1 LERWFE
7 FIGNHPVLVGL
18 LIVLIIA
25 FFAIE
30 GKRSGRKVPPSELGL
45 LVNNQNA
52 RIIDIRPANKF
63 ANGHITGS
71 QNIPFNDLKNH
82 LAELQAIEVPV
93 ILVCDIG
100 MQAGAAVQLINRP
113 NFMRL
118 EGGIQGYQSAGLPL
132 VGTNKK

>member
-1 LERWFE
+1 MERWFE

-30 GKRSGRKVPPSELGL
+30 GKRSGRKVPPSEVGL

-52 RIIDIRPANKF
+52 RIIDIRPPSKF

-71 QNIPFNDLKNH
+71 QNIPFSDLKNH

-118 EGGIQGYQSAGLPL
+118 EGGIQGYQAAGLPL
-132 VGTNKK
+132 VGANKK

>member
-1 LERWFE
+1 MERWFE

-25 FFAIE
+25 FLPSKANAVVV
-30 GKRSGRKVPPSELGL
+30 KVPPSELGL

-71 QNIPFNDLKNH
+71 QNIPFNDLKKS
-82 LAELQAIEVPV
+82 P
-93 ILVCDIG
+93 
-100 MQAGAAVQLINRP
+100 
-113 NFMRL
+113 
-118 EGGIQGYQSAGLPL
+118 S
-132 VGTNKK
+132 

>member
-1 LERWFE
+1 MERWFE

-25 FFAIE
+25 F
-30 GKRSGRKVPPSELGL
+30 
-45 LVNNQNA
+45 NNQNA